1 MNFKLTEEQRQLQ
14 ETVRRMVSGER
25 PHQQLRAVIDGKA
38 AWDEGLWRDLQAFGL
53 TMLLVPEAD
62 GGAGLTMVELALIAE
77 VLGYAGAAVPFLGH
91 TLATLA
97 LVKGGDEEQKA
108 RWLAAL
114 AAGEVIG
121 SVALPDAADGW
132 APAEWSLAG
141 QGARLT
147 GRKIN
152 VPHGQL
158 ADIMIVGLAGGGL
171 GVVDCKSEGMTV
183 RAMDSLDLTRPL
195 AAVEFS
201 DAPVTV
207 LANGVAA
214 AEDVSNAALVLLAA
228 DAFGGKRSARPSRSS
243 RESSTSLRTWRWKS
257 SQPGGCIGSRPTRSN
272 TGRTGWRRW
281 APWPRPTPPKCF
293 CRAPAWVPNCMAAS
307 GSPGNMTPT
316 SGSSARCSTTRGA
329 GAQSDSWS
337 VRLILPDGD
346 VEPAAGSGAPP
357 RSGDFA
363 RPHHDAVG

>member
-1 MNFKLTEEQRQLQ
+1 
-14 ETVRRMVSGER
+14 MVSGER

-108 RWLAAL
+108 RWLPAL

-228 DAFGGKRSARPSRSS
+228 DAFGGSNRILDMARDYTLV
-243 RESSTSLRTWRWKS
+243 REAFGATLAQFQGIKH
-257 SQPGGCIGSRPTRSN
+257 QLANMALEIEPTRGLYWIAAYAFEHWPDRVAQMGALAKAHTAEVFLQS
-272 TGRTGWRRW
+272 TRMGTELHGGIGFTWEYDAHIWLKRAMFDYAWGGRPERLLERAADLAGW
-281 APWPRPTPPKCF
+281 
-293 CRAPAWVPNCMAAS
+293 
-307 GSPGNMTPT
+307 
-316 SGSSARCSTTRGA
+316 
-329 GAQSDSWS
+329 
-337 VRLILPDGD
+337 
-346 VEPAAGSGAPP
+346 
-357 RSGDFA
+357 
-363 RPHHDAVG
+363 